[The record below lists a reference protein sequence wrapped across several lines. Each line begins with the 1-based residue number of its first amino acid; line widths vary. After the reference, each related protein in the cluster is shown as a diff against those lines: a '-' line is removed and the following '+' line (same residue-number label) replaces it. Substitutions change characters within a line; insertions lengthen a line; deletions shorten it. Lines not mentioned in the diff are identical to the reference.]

1 MKDLKKVLAL
11 VLIAV
16 LTVGV
21 LTACGGK
28 KDAPADDAGDT
39 EAAHYVIS
47 TDKGFSPFEFED
59 EDGNIVGIDMDILA
73 AVAEDQG
80 FTYDLHYIGW
90 DAAIA
95 ECRAGQADGMIAGAS
110 LTDERKE
117 SGWIFSD
124 GYYDATQGMAV
135 KSDSDIASLDDLKGK
150 TVAVVGG
157 GDAAIDDANYLA
169 DIAEKVYLIHR
180 RDEFTAEKSD
190 LEVLKSRSNVEFV
203 LNANVKSLNGTDRL
217 ESIDVLFNDES
228 TKNISV
234 DGIFIAVGQEPKNE
248 MFSNVVDLNE
258 FGYIISEDGVHTKT
272 KGIYVAGDNR
282 IKLLRQ
288 LTTAVSDGSV
298 AATVAIK
305 EFNEL

>member
-16 LTVGV
+16 LAVGV

-95 ECRAGQADGMIAGAS
+95 ECQAGQADGMIAGAS
-110 LTDERKE
+110 ITDERKE
-117 SGWIFSD
+117 NIAKESFERMSD
-124 GYYDATQGMAV
+124 DFHNYSNAFFDKEGLDTLVYTRCVQ
-135 KSDSDIASLDDLKGK
+135 DICFL
-150 TVAVVGG
+150 
-157 GDAAIDDANYLA
+157 
-169 DIAEKVYLIHR
+169 
-180 RDEFTAEKSD
+180 
-190 LEVLKSRSNVEFV
+190 
-203 LNANVKSLNGTDRL
+203 SLNSAWFSSYYVKGDGNL
-217 ESIDVLFNDES
+217 LIGKESC
-228 TKNISV
+228 KNQV
-234 DGIFIAVGQEPKNE
+234 E
-248 MFSNVVDLNE
+248 
-258 FGYIISEDGVHTKT
+258 
-272 KGIYVAGDNR
+272 
-282 IKLLRQ
+282 LLRFYFYK
-288 LTTAVSDGSV
+288 SH
-298 AATVAIK
+298 
-305 EFNEL
+305 